1 MLTIVSIM
9 LFGVCC
15 GYMLRRRRLHLV
27 PRLITVMIWVLL
39 FLLGLEVGA
48 NRRIVTHLTTLGLEA
63 LLITSAS
70 LAGSLLLA
78 WALWHFGGGAK
89 TDDRRRD
96 AA

>member
-15 GYMLRRRRLHLV
+15 GYMHRRRRLHLV

-48 NRRIVTHLTTLGLEA
+48 NERIVTHLTTLGLEA

-78 WALWHFGGGAK
+78 WALWHFGDGAK

>member
-9 LFGVCC
+9 LCGVCC
-15 GYMLRRRRLHLV
+15 GYMLRRRRLRLVPHLV
-27 PRLITVMIWVLL
+27 AVMSWVLL
-39 FLLGLEVGA
+39 CRLGLEVGA
-48 NRRIVTHLTTLGLEA
+48 NRCIVTHLTTLGLEA
-63 LLITSAS
+63 LLITAAS